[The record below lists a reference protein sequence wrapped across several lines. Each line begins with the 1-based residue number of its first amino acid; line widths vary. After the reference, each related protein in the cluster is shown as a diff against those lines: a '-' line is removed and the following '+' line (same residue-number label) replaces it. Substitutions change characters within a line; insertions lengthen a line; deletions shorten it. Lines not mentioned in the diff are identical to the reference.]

1 MCLCSCHWRVLSH
14 GSLWQSLWVPGG
26 HSFWGIFESL
36 FFTQIAGSGNCKC
49 SILTLKTDIVKQN
62 PSSPLAVT
70 VNIRDI
76 RSDAIQSLVNVLTL
90 LVYSSAACR
99 MAPYSSVESGSF
111 WLFPIP
117 GPLPALA
124 LAPWTSQNL
133 PQPCSAGNAC
143 LHIWL
148 WWSQVSA
155 STLWWSSI
163 LLMFYQNKRFG
174 TWIKIFSSGLERFR
188 KKKMCK

>member
-1 MCLCSCHWRVLSH
+1 MGVYGKAS
-14 GSLWQSLWVPGG
+14 GSQEGTVSGASL
-26 HSFWGIFESL
+26 SL

-90 LVYSSAACR
+90 LVYSNAACR

-111 WLFPIP
+111 
-117 GPLPALA
+117 
-124 LAPWTSQNL
+124 
-133 PQPCSAGNAC
+133 
-143 LHIWL
+143 
-148 WWSQVSA
+148 
-155 STLWWSSI
+155 
-163 LLMFYQNKRFG
+163 
-174 TWIKIFSSGLERFR
+174 
-188 KKKMCK
+188 